1 MPWTGPGE
9 DPTAGI
15 PPLQE
20 MPADAQAAGLP
31 GAPSGG
37 GMPGA
42 GGGYG
47 PNGAFSLED
56 SNTLARWAR
65 GDLELGPGAASTAVP
80 TGTQAAAPSDGR
92 KSVVPPIPQGYRPL
106 YDPYQIEQDIAN
118 KSLLGLPTGYLEEIA
133 KSLRAGDMEYSN
145 PQTGDRRW
153 LPMPGGAKDA
163 GAQVAAGAE
172 GLKTTATHA
181 AAAPYETVKAQV
193 WTPQGIVEMD
203 LPRDQYN
210 AAVDRMFGPG
220 GSGAS
225 GPGGP
230 GPAAGGPGPAA
241 GGPGS
246 AAGGPTL
253 AGQPVARP
261 GAQEGFQRL
270 GEINAAASDASL
282 QAQNLQDIKNLIPVV
297 GKTGWGADTRAQAAK
312 IAQGLGATPEQT
324 QALFS
329 INPNDADALQKQ
341 FVRLSTAAVR
351 QMGAREPGSVINLF
365 QKAFPSFETTPPS
378 LDHMVNLMQMEQQRA
393 LDKRDFVN
401 NALTA
406 PGGYGAGGMP
416 GLLSQAE
423 ANFDRQSGDTYLRAA
438 NAMTPNSP
446 LPSWTPDA
454 LAGGTSPQTATGFT
468 PYGNQIYSH
477 IPAGGTFYDHLG
489 RQQTKP
495 RQ

>member
-1 MPWTGPGE
+1 MPWTGPGA

-37 GMPGA
+37 GGA

-56 SNTLARWAR
+56 SSTLARWAR
-65 GDLELGPGAASTAVP
+65 GDLELGPPPAA
-80 TGTQAAAPSDGR
+80 GTSAAAPAGTSAAAPSDGR
-92 KSVVPPIPQGYRPL
+92 KSVVPAIPQGFQPV
-106 YDPYQIEQDIAN
+106 YDPYVVEQDIAR
-118 KSLLGLPTGYLEEIA
+118 KSMLGIPTGDEEDIA
-133 KSLRAGDMEYSN
+133 KRIRDGDMQYRN
-145 PQTGDRRW
+145 PQTGESRW

-181 AAAPYETVKAQV
+181 AAAPYETVSGYV
-193 WTPQGIVEMD
+193 DTPQGRVKVEI
-203 LPRDQYN
+203 PRPAYN
-210 AAVDRMFGPG
+210 EAWQRTFGA
-220 GSGAS
+220 GAQ
-225 GPGGP
+225 
-230 GPAAGGPGPAA
+230 PAGAQPAGAQPAGAQPAGAQPAGGV
-241 GGPGS
+241 
-246 AAGGPTL
+246 TL
-253 AGQPVARP
+253 AGEPVARP

-270 GEINAAASDASL
+270 GEINAGASDAAL
-282 QAQNLQDIKNLIPVV
+282 QLQNLQDIKNLIPVV
-297 GKTGWGADTRAQAAK
+297 GRTGWSGDTRAQAAK
-312 IAQGLGATPEQT
+312 IAQSLGATPDQT
-324 QALFS
+324 QALFG

-341 FVRLSTAAVR
+341 FLRLSAAATR
-351 QMGAREPGSVINLF
+351 QMGAREPGSVISLF

-378 LDHMVNLMQMEQQRA
+378 LGHMVNLMQMEQQRA

-401 NALTA
+401 KALMA

-416 GLLSQAE
+416 GMLSQAE
-423 ANFDRQSGDTYLRAA
+423 AGFDRQSGDTYLRAA

-477 IPAGGTFYDHLG
+477 IPAGATFYDHLG

>member
-1 MPWTGPGE
+1 MAPAGGGFGPSGGLSLEESDKLARFGRGE
-9 DPTAGI
+9 LELGGAAAAAA
-15 PPLQE
+15 
-20 MPADAQAAGLP
+20 PAA
-31 GAPSGG
+31 APSGG
-37 GMPGA
+37 G
-42 GGGYG
+42 
-47 PNGAFSLED
+47 
-56 SNTLARWAR
+56 
-65 GDLELGPGAASTAVP
+65 
-80 TGTQAAAPSDGR
+80 
-92 KSVVPPIPQGYRPL
+92 KSVVPPIPQGFQPA
-106 YDPYQIEQDIAN
+106 YDPFTLEQTIAQRSIAGVPTTDLEDIA
-118 KSLLGLPTGYLEEIA
+118 K
-133 KSLRAGDMEYSN
+133 RVRDGDMLYRN
-145 PQTGDRRW
+145 PQTGQSQW

-172 GLKTTATHA
+172 GAKTTATHQ
-181 AAAPYETVKAQV
+181 AAAPFETVPAQIN
-193 WTPQGIVEMD
+193 TPQGIVTMD

-210 AAVDRMFGPG
+210 AAVARTFG
-220 GSGAS
+220 
-225 GPGGP
+225 
-230 GPAAGGPGPAA
+230 AGGPGAGAAAA
-241 GGPGS
+241 GAPG
-246 AAGGPTL
+246 AAAVGAGAVGGPTL

-324 QALFS
+324 QALFN

-378 LDHMVNLMQMEQQRA
+378 LDHMVNLMQMEQQRS

-401 NALTA
+401 NALMA

-416 GLLSQAE
+416 GMLSQAE
-423 ANFDRQSGDTYLRAA
+423 ANFDRQSGDSYLRAA

-454 LAGGTSPQTATGFT
+454 LAGGSTPQTATGFT
-468 PYGNQIYSH
+468 PYGMQIYSH
-477 IPAGGTFYDHLG
+477 IPAGATFYDHRG
-489 RQQTKP
+489 QQQTKP

>member
-1 MPWTGPGE
+1 
-9 DPTAGI
+9 
-15 PPLQE
+15 

-42 GGGYG
+42 GGFG

-65 GDLELGPGAASTAVP
+65 GDLELGPAPAA
-80 TGTQAAAPSDGR
+80 GTSAAAPAGTSAAAPSDGR
-92 KSVVPPIPQGYRPL
+92 KSVVPPIPQGFQPH
-106 YDPYQIEQDIAN
+106 YDPYEIEQ
-118 KSLLGLPTGYLEEIA
+118 EIA
-133 KSLRAGDMEYSN
+133 KRSVLGVPTGDMDDIAKQIRAGDMEYFN
-145 PQTGDRRW
+145 PQTGEHRW

-172 GLKTTATHA
+172 GMKTTATKQ
-181 AAAPYETVKAQV
+181 AAAPYETVDAQV
-193 WTPQGIVEMD
+193 WTPQGIVLMP

-210 AAVDRMFGPG
+210 AAVARTFG
-220 GSGAS
+220 S
-225 GPGGP
+225 GGP
-230 GPAAGGPGPAA
+230 GAGAPAAAGAPGA
-241 GGPGS
+241 GAPGA

-270 GEINAAASDASL
+270 GEINSAASDASL

-401 NALTA
+401 NALMA

-416 GLLSQAE
+416 GMLSQAE
-423 ANFDRQSGDTYLRAA
+423 AGFDRQSGDTYLRAA

-477 IPAGGTFYDHLG
+477 IPAGATFYDHLG